1 MNRRR
6 EGITGY
12 IAGGLGNQLF
22 ILGAAWEQ
30 AERLGVPLFLDRSHF
45 GVTGT
50 RGFELDALP
59 TPAQVLGA
67 GESWRSVR
75 ISSERVLPLPT
86 RWGRIHLERD
96 ADRYSPSI
104 DSVQPGTTLV
114 GYFQS
119 PRYFPT
125 VGPRLLD
132 VMEGMPETEVEAAAL
147 ARMRD
152 EPAVTLHLR
161 RGDYLAVPSDRQF
174 IASVAYARRALRLLD
189 DLGVRL
195 PVRVFSDSVDLVRG
209 ELADVD
215 AQFDFVEDD
224 GSLGIWSTIKA
235 MASGSAMIMSNSSFS
250 WWAATLME
258 HRGGSP
264 VIIGPRPWTSG
275 GTAKAD
281 LLAPNWI
288 TLDAR

>member
-30 AERLGVPLFLDRSHF
+30 AERLGVPLLLDRSHF

-59 TPAQVLGA
+59 TPAQVLHPS
-67 GESWRSVR
+67 ESWRSVR

-86 RWGRIHLERD
+86 RFGRIHLERD

-104 DSVQPGTTLV
+104 GAVRPGTTLV

-119 PRYFPT
+119 PKYFPT
-125 VGPRLLD
+125 VGPRLLEAI
-132 VMEGMPETEVEAAAL
+132 EGMPETDAEATVL
-147 ARMRD
+147 QRMRD
-152 EPAVTLHLR
+152 EPAITLHLR

-189 DLGVRL
+189 GLGIGL
-195 PVRVFSDSVDLVRG
+195 PVRVFSDSVDLVKN
-209 ELADVD
+209 ELAGVD
-215 AQFDFVEDD
+215 ARFEFVQDD

-258 HRGGSP
+258 HRQSGP
-264 VIIGPRPWTSG
+264 VIVGPRPWTSG

-281 LLAPNWI
+281 LLAPDWI

>member
-45 GVTGT
+45 GVAGT

-59 TPAQVLGA
+59 TPAQVLRA
-67 GESWRSVR
+67 SESWRSVR
-75 ISSERVLPLPT
+75 ISSERVLPFPT
-86 RWGRIHLERD
+86 QWGRIHLERD
-96 ADRYSPSI
+96 TDRYSSSI
-104 DSVQPGTTLV
+104 DSVRPGTTLV

-132 VMEGMPETEVEAAAL
+132 AIEGMPETEVETAAL
-147 ARMRD
+147 TRMHD

-174 IASVAYARRALRLLD
+174 IASVAYARRALRLLE
-189 DLGVRL
+189 DLGIRV

-215 AQFDFVEDD
+215 AQFEFVEDD

-258 HRGGSP
+258 HRGNSP

-281 LLAPNWI
+281 LLARNWI

>member
-30 AERLGVPLFLDRSHF
+30 AERLGVPLLLDRSHF

-59 TPAQVLGA
+59 TPARVLDP

-75 ISSERVLPLPT
+75 ISSERVLPFPT
-86 RWGRIHLERD
+86 RLGRIHLERD

-104 DSVQPGTTLV
+104 QFVRPGTTLV

-125 VGPRLLD
+125 VGPRLLEA
-132 VMEGMPETEVEAAAL
+132 MEGMPETDVEAETL
-147 ARMRD
+147 QRMRR
-152 EPAVTLHLR
+152 EPAITLHLR

-174 IASVAYARRALRLLD
+174 IASVGYARRALRLLN
-189 DLGVRL
+189 DLGLRL
-195 PVRVFSDSVDLVRG
+195 PVRVFSDSVDLVRD
-209 ELADVD
+209 ELADVE
-215 AQFDFVEDD
+215 AEFDFVDD
-224 GSLGIWSTIKA
+224 RSLGIWSTIKA

-258 HRGGSP
+258 HRGTSP
-264 VIIGPRPWTSG
+264 IVIGPRPWTAG

-281 LLAPNWI
+281 LLGPDWI